1 MLRFTGA
8 AASDRGRVRDH
19 NEDSAYAGPGLLVV
33 ADGVGGAAAGEVASA
48 TAVYV
53 LSALALQGA
62 YADPLAALRSGVR
75 LAQEQVALGV
85 RLDDRRAGMA
95 TTLTAVLGDGRR
107 FALAHLGDSRAYVHR
122 EGELVR
128 VTRDH
133 TFVQDLLDDGR
144 LSEREAGTHPW
155 RHVVTRSLGG
165 DPGET
170 GDLTWLDLRR
180 GDRVLVCSDGLTDM
194 VADGEIARLL
204 REHRSDD
211 AAVTALVGAA
221 NAAGGRDNVTCVL
234 ATVVPGVP
242 QSNEGVLVGAGRD
255 PRLVVDAAAVHVR
268 RSA

>member
-19 NEDSAYAGPGLLVV
+19 NEDSGYAGPGLLVV

-53 LSALALQGA
+53 LAALALRGP
-62 YADPLAALRSGVR
+62 YADPLDVLRG
-75 LAQEQVALGV
+75 GV
-85 RLDDRRAGMA
+85 RLDQEQLAIGVAQDPAREGMA
-95 TTLTAVLGDGRR
+95 STLTAVLGDGRR
-107 FALAHLGDSRAYVHR
+107 FALAHLGDSRAYVWR
-122 EGELVR
+122 DGDLTR

-133 TFVQDLLDDGR
+133 TFVQALVEEGR
-144 LSEREAGTHPW
+144 LSEQEALAHPW
-155 RHVVTRSLGG
+155 RHVVTRSLAG
-165 DPGET
+165 DPEEL

-194 VADGEIARLL
+194 VGEDEVARVLGA
-204 REHRSDD
+204 HPDDD
-211 AAVTALVGAA
+211 AAVTALVERAL
-221 NAAGGRDNVTCVL
+221 AAGGRDNVTCVL

-242 QSNEGVLVGAGRD
+242 RSLEGVLVGAGRD
-255 PRLVVDAAAVHVR
+255 PRLVVDPAAVHGQ